1 MRRIK
6 RDVLECGRDI
16 KQILDQYNINVR
28 PMFLKYI
35 EPSKKYA
42 HVIVPRGGKNK
53 VALDMIKSRVNE
65 LLMNS
70 ALNKASVS
78 NKAL

>member
-1 MRRIK
+1 MSNP
-6 RDVLECGRDI
+6 C
-16 KQILDQYNINVR
+16 
-28 PMFLKYI
+28 FKYI

-53 VALDMIKSRVNE
+53 VALDTIKSRVNE
-65 LLMNS
+65 LLTNS
-70 ALNKASVS
+70 ALNKVSAS